1 MRIRNTTLAAL
12 CLAFVSVVAYSA
24 AGDRYFSNPTS
35 NKDVVIQ
42 VNKAGVTTDAV
53 KAVGATGAVT
63 LGPSTGNVSHQVI
76 GKEAVVGTD
85 TGEGL
90 RFNFLNAAGGN
101 KAALLVGGFSP
112 SANNAYAW
120 LGTYENGVGPAAMKF
135 ASYTTEV
142 GGYSKTGAWTLG
154 HAGLTG
160 KHIIRNG
167 SSTAS
172 QPVLTII
179 KDNLAQNTNS
189 NIYMSFEAASASDD
203 GYLQTNGSAV
213 FTVTDVSDRRL
224 KKNIRDATYGL
235 DTIMALRPVLFDWKS
250 GPQDV
255 KGFIAQEVKSVLPES
270 VTVIDKS
277 VSGGFKDSHFL
288 EMQTMIPVL
297 VKAVQEL
304 SAENA
309 ALKFRL
315 TALEADRKY

>member
-1 MRIRNTTLAAL
+1 MRFKKTTLAAL
-12 CLAFVSVVAYSA
+12 CLAFASAAAYAA
-24 AGDRYFSNPTS
+24 AGDRYFSNPTL

-42 VNKAGVTTDAV
+42 VNKAGVTTDALKV
-53 KAVGATGAVT
+53 TGSTGAVNVGGAFTGAST
-63 LGPSTGNVSHQVI
+63 LTLTAGSLNIGTGESLVIKNASGVARQVVTIDGSNNTSLGGTVDGGIKFYGGTGNERGSMTV
-76 GKEAVVGTD
+76 A
-85 TGEGL
+85 
-90 RFNFLNAAGGN
+90 
-101 KAALLVGGFSP
+101 
-112 SANNAYAW
+112 
-120 LGTYENGVGPAAMKF
+120 
-135 ASYTTEV
+135 
-142 GGYSKTGAWTLG
+142 GAWTLG
-154 HAGLTG
+154 NAGLTG

-179 KDNLAQNTNS
+179 KDNISQNTNS

-304 SAENA
+304 SAEND